1 MELVFS
7 LNLEGKKN
15 ALYIVDYLK
24 YAILCKLVGWCAV
37 LFITSLT
44 FKKFIV
50 SYGAMAESK
59 DSN

>member
-1 MELVFS
+1 MVQKREEV
-7 LNLEGKKN
+7 KN
-15 ALYIVDYLK
+15 KQVSPMLTSAVQDQAK
-24 YAILCKLVGWCAV
+24 RSAV

>member
-24 YAILCKLVGWCAV
+24 YAVLCKLVGWCAV
-37 LFITSLT
+37 LFIMSRVH
-44 FKKFIV
+44 FNFCR
-50 SYGAMAESK
+50 YWAEG
-59 DSN
+59 